1 MKFIKKKLS
10 AGLAALLLAF
20 LLLPMQAYAIE
31 PIVLDRDVELT
42 VCYVRGNKALE
53 GARFDLYRVGDT
65 TAFAVFTVAGDFKDY
80 PGSINGLETAEKWDA
95 LAQELL
101 TYAEKNSIAPLTSG
115 RTDAEGKCVFADQ
128 KPGLYLLAGQPMK
141 VGRTTYSCNP
151 AVICLPGREA
161 DAEEWSYQVSAYPK
175 PDDHTAPTPPDEP
188 PHLPQT
194 GLLWWPVPVLL
205 CAGLVLTGIGAARRR
220 RTEHEK

>member
-101 TYAEKNSIAPLTSG
+101 TYAEKNSIAPLASG
-115 RTDAEGKCVFADQ
+115 RTDTDGECVFTNLT
-128 KPGLYLLAGQPMK
+128 PGLYLVVGQEVT

-151 AVICLPGREA
+151 AVVCLPGRDA
-161 DAEEWSYQVSAYPK
+161 NAEEWSYQVSVYPK
-175 PDDHTAPTPPDEP
+175 LEARTLPTPPDD

-205 CAGLVLTGIGAARRR
+205 CAGLCLTGIGSVRRR
-220 RTEHEK
+220 RTKDEK